1 MVITIIYVC
10 VHFTHYTGT
19 TISLEGTLG
28 LYVQFLVKHSQEE
41 FN

>member
-1 MVITIIYVC
+1 MYVYIS
-10 VHFTHYTGT
+10 HYTGT